1 MNMKKEDIIKY
12 SVVILAVLNMI
23 WLFGFEYRL
32 PAKAD
37 RPKTEETAA
46 IAGTTE
52 EVAFAEEKEPEK
64 QTEKA
69 SEEESE
75 KEFDEKTDFDEET
88 DKESEEEADS
98 DEETDE
104 ESEEKTDS
112 DEETDE
118 EFKEETETDENVV
131 YCRVTAPSSLNVRE
145 GPGTSYKVV
154 TTAKRNETLV
164 FLGVEDGWA
173 HVRKDSGQEGYVSG
187 SYIQIVEEQT
197 E

>member
-12 SVVILAVLNMI
+12 GVVILAVLNMI

-75 KEFDEKTDFDEET
+75 KEF
-88 DKESEEEADS
+88 
-98 DEETDE
+98 
-104 ESEEKTDS
+104 
-112 DEETDE
+112 
-118 EFKEETETDENVV
+118 KEETETDENVV
-131 YCRVTAPSSLNVRE
+131 YCRVTASSSLNVRE

-173 HVRKDSGQEGYVSG
+173 HVRKESGQEGYVSG

>member
-12 SVVILAVLNMI
+12 GVVILAVLNMI

-75 KEFDEKTDFDEET
+75 EEI
-88 DKESEEEADS
+88 DS

-104 ESEEKTDS
+104 K
-112 DEETDE
+112 
-118 EFKEETETDENVV
+118 FKEETETDENVV
-131 YCRVTAPSSLNVRE
+131 YCRVTASSSLNVRE

-164 FLGVEDGWA
+164 FLGVEDEWA
-173 HVRKDSGQEGYVSG
+173 HVRKDSGQEGYVLG
-187 SYIQIVEEQT
+187 SYIQIVEEQP

>member
-12 SVVILAVLNMI
+12 GVVILAVLNMI

-52 EVAFAEEKEPEK
+52 EVAFAEEKESEK

-75 KEFDEKTDFDEET
+75 K
-88 DKESEEEADS
+88 
-98 DEETDE
+98 
-104 ESEEKTDS
+104 
-112 DEETDE
+112 

-131 YCRVTAPSSLNVRE
+131 YCRVTASSSLNVRE

-187 SYIQIVEEQT
+187 PYIQIVEEQT